1 MNKQEDITRNHNSTI
16 YLFIYLFIFF
26 FLFIYLRGAALSIRI
41 IVTWDYQS

>member
-26 FLFIYLRGAALSIRI
+26 LFIYLRGAALSIRI